1 MIQYKI
7 LYVDEVESERNRFL
21 RYIHKND
28 DEKEFL
34 TEALEP
40 DAELEKF
47 LEKILNDN
55 YDAIITDHKLSE
67 ANPLIQY
74 DGLELVEAILKSRI
88 DFPCFVLTS
97 FDDDAVR
104 DGDDV
109 NIVYIKGLMTNE
121 EGHLAKFIYK
131 IKNQI
136 KHHRKKIEKAK
147 IELEE
152 LIKKEYLDALDEA
165 RLLELDTYIEK
176 TTNVKISIP
185 PQLKSL
191 SNLSEL
197 HKMIDNTEQLLAN
210 IREKK
215 DVK

>member
-1 MIQYKI
+1 MAQYKI

-28 DEKEFL
+28 DEKEFV
-34 TEALEP
+34 TDALEP
-40 DAELEKF
+40 LPKLEEF
-47 LEKILNDN
+47 LEIILNNN

-67 ANPLIQY
+67 ANPHIQY
-74 DGLELVEAILKSRI
+74 DGLELVEAILKNRI

-136 KHHRKKIEKAK
+136 KHHQKKIEKVK
-147 IELEE
+147 EELKG
-152 LIKKEYLDALDEA
+152 LIKKEYLDAKDEA
-165 RLLELDTYIEK
+165 RLLELDTYLEK
-176 TTNVKISIP
+176 TTNIKSSLP

-191 SNLSEL
+191 SHLNEL
-197 HKMIDNTEQLLAN
+197 HKMIENTDKLLA
-210 IREKK
+210 
-215 DVK
+215 D

>member
-1 MIQYKI
+1 MAQYKI

-21 RYIHKND
+21 RYVHKND
-28 DEKEFL
+28 DEKEFT

-47 LEKILNDN
+47 LEKILNSN

-67 ANPLIQY
+67 ANPYIQY
-74 DGLELVEAILKSRI
+74 DGLELVEAILKRRI

-109 NIVYIKGLMTNE
+109 NIVYIKGLMTSE

-136 KHHRKKIEKAK
+136 KHHQKKIEKAK

-152 LIKKEYLDALDEA
+152 LIKKEYLGAVDES

-176 TTNVKISIP
+176 TTNRNSSIP

-197 HKMIDNTEQLLAN
+197 HKMINNTDQLLAEL
-210 IREKK
+210 RGKK

>member
-40 DAELEKF
+40 DAKLEKF
-47 LEKILNDN
+47 LERILNDN

-67 ANPLIQY
+67 ANPHVQY

-136 KHHRKKIEKAK
+136 KHHRKKTDNAKA
-147 IELEE
+147 ELKEILKKDYLNASDE
-152 LIKKEYLDALDEA
+152 SRLI
-165 RLLELDTYIEK
+165 ELDTYLER
-176 TTNVKISIP
+176 TTNIKSSIP
-185 PQLKSL
+185 PQLKS
-191 SNLSEL
+191 STNLSEL
-197 HKMIDNTEQLLAN
+197 HKMIDNTDQLLA
-210 IREKK
+210 ELKDKK
-215 DVK
+215 NVK

>member
-1 MIQYKI
+1 MAQYKI

-28 DEKEFL
+28 DEKEFV
-34 TEALEP
+34 TDALEP
-40 DAELEKF
+40 LPKLEEF
-47 LEKILNDN
+47 LEIILNNN

-67 ANPLIQY
+67 ANPHIQY
-74 DGLELVEAILKSRI
+74 DGLELVEAILKNRI

-136 KHHRKKIEKAK
+136 KHHQKKIEKVK
-147 IELEE
+147 EELKG
-152 LIKKEYLDALDEA
+152 LIKKEYLDAKDEA
-165 RLLELDTYIEK
+165 RLLELDTYLEK
-176 TTNVKISIP
+176 TTNIKSSLP

-191 SNLSEL
+191 SHLNEL
-197 HKMIDNTEQLLAN
+197 HKMIENTDKLLAELKG
-210 IREKK
+210 R
-215 DVK
+215 